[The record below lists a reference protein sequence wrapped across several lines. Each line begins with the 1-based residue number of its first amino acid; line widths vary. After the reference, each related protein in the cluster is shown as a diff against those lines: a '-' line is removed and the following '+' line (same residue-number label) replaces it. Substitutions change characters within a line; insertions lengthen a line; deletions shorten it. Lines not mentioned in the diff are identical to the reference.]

1 MSPMI
6 SILLTITV
14 AIGIILIGLLFFVVG
29 KLNWLETA
37 TNSLLAKIDMASP
50 KSKPQEIQFDPY
62 FYGLTGQA
70 LWKCL
75 IREDVTQ
82 ATPLELDE
90 IRPRYGIALLKAL
103 VKFIQDG
110 IDVSNNVNSENTL
123 FECEKLVFTSRGQI
137 GVWLPA
143 NRVENLRVIGSN
155 IAKERKKISENND
168 EGLKIIPTDSIA
180 KEIESEICDLCELLL
195 LRHGDEIASD
205 VTKAFFAGTIP
216 TT

>member
-1 MSPMI
+1 MI
-6 SILLTITV
+6 PVLLTITV
-14 AIGIILIGLLFFVVG
+14 TIGVILIGLLFFVVG

-37 TNSLLAKIDMASP
+37 TNSLLTKIDIATP
-50 KSKPQEIQFDPY
+50 KDKPQEIQFDPY
-62 FYGLTGQA
+62 FYGLTGQD

-75 IREDVTQ
+75 TREDVTQ

-110 IDVSNNVNSENTL
+110 IDIANNVNAENTL

-143 NRVENLRVIGSN
+143 NRVENLRVMGTKIS
-155 IAKERKKISENND
+155 KERKKISDTKNN
-168 EGLKIIPTDSIA
+168 EGLKVAPSDSI
-180 KEIESEICDLCELLL
+180 KNEIESEIIDLCSTLL

-205 VTKAFFAGTIP
+205 VTKAFFTETASS
-216 TT
+216 

>member
-1 MSPMI
+1 MI
-6 SILLTITV
+6 PVLLTITV
-14 AIGIILIGLLFFVVG
+14 TIGVILIGLLFFVVG

-37 TNSLLAKIDMASP
+37 TNSLLTKIDIAAP
-50 KSKPQEIQFDPY
+50 KEKPQEIQFDPY
-62 FYGLTGQA
+62 FYGLTGQD

-75 IREDVTQ
+75 TREDVTQ

-110 IDVSNNVNSENTL
+110 IDIANNVNAENTL

-137 GVWLPA
+137 GIWLPA
-143 NRVENLRVIGSN
+143 NRVENLRVMGSK
-155 IAKERKKISENND
+155 ISKERKKISDTKNN
-168 EGLKIIPTDSIA
+168 EGLKVTPSDSIK
-180 KEIESEICDLCELLL
+180 KEIESEIIDLSNILS

-205 VTKAFFAGTIP
+205 VTKAFFTE
-216 TT
+216 TVSS

>member
-6 SILLTITV
+6 SVLLTITV
-14 AIGIILIGLLFFVVG
+14 AIGVILIGLLFFVVG

-37 TNSLLAKIDMASP
+37 TNSLLTKIDIASP
-50 KSKPQEIQFDPY
+50 KSKPQEIQYDPY

-70 LWKCL
+70 LYKCL
-75 IREDVTQ
+75 VREDLTQ

-110 IDVSNNVNSENTL
+110 LDVSNNVNTENTV

-143 NRVENLRVIGSN
+143 DRVENLRVIGSK
-155 IAKERKKISENND
+155 IAKERRKASEKSGD
-168 EGLKIIPTDSIA
+168 GTKASSSDSIN
-180 KEIESEICDLCELLL
+180 KEIESEICDLCDSLL

-205 VTKAFFAGTIP
+205 VSKAFFNESP
-216 TT
+216 S

>member
-1 MSPMI
+1 MI
-6 SILLTITV
+6 SVLLTITV

-37 TNSLLAKIDMASP
+37 TNSLLAKIDLAAP
-50 KSKPQEIQFDPY
+50 KNKPQEIQFDPY

-110 IDVSNNVNSENTL
+110 VDVGNNVNSENTL

-155 IAKERKKISENND
+155 IAKERRKVSEENGNK
-168 EGLKIIPTDSIA
+168 EIKTTPPDSIA
-180 KEIESEICDLCELLL
+180 KEIESEVCDLCELLL

-205 VTKAFFAGTIP
+205 VTKAFFAGPTP

>member
-6 SILLTITV
+6 SVLLTITV
-14 AIGIILIGLLFFVVG
+14 AIGVILIGLLFFVVG

-37 TNSLLAKIDMASP
+37 TNSLLAKIDIASP
-50 KSKPQEIQFDPY
+50 KSKPQEIQYDPY

-70 LWKCL
+70 LYRCL
-75 IREDVTQ
+75 VREDLTQ

-103 VKFIQDG
+103 VKFVQDG
-110 IDVSNNVNSENTL
+110 LDVGNNMNTENTL

-143 NRVENLRVIGSN
+143 DRVENLRVIGSK
-155 IAKERKKISENND
+155 IAKERRKNSETDGDGNQTSSSNS
-168 EGLKIIPTDSIA
+168 II
-180 KEIESEICDLCELLL
+180 KEIESEVCDLCESLL

-205 VTKAFFAGTIP
+205 LSKAFFNEP
-216 TT
+216 TH

>member
-1 MSPMI
+1 MI
-6 SILLTITV
+6 PVLLTITV
-14 AIGIILIGLLFFVVG
+14 TIGVILIGLLFFVVG

-37 TNSLLAKIDMASP
+37 TNSLLTKIDIAAP
-50 KSKPQEIQFDPY
+50 KEKPQEIQFDPY
-62 FYGLTGQA
+62 FYGLTGQD

-75 IREDVTQ
+75 TREDVTQ

-110 IDVSNNVNSENTL
+110 IDIANNVNAENTL

-143 NRVENLRVIGSN
+143 NRVENLRVMGSK
-155 IAKERKKISENND
+155 ISKERKKISDTKNN
-168 EGLKIIPTDSIA
+168 EGLKVTPSDSIK
-180 KEIESEICDLCELLL
+180 KEIESEIIDLSNILS

-205 VTKAFFAGTIP
+205 VTKAFFTE
-216 TT
+216 TVSS

>member
-1 MSPMI
+1 MI
-6 SILLTITV
+6 PVLLTITV
-14 AIGIILIGLLFFVVG
+14 TIGVILIGLLFFVVG

-37 TNSLLAKIDMASP
+37 TNSLLTKIDIAAP
-50 KSKPQEIQFDPY
+50 KEKPQEIQFDPY
-62 FYGLTGQA
+62 FYGLTGQD

-75 IREDVTQ
+75 TREDVTQ

-110 IDVSNNVNSENTL
+110 IDIANNVNAENTL

-143 NRVENLRVIGSN
+143 NRVENLRVMGSK
-155 IAKERKKISENND
+155 ISKERKKISDTKNN
-168 EGLKIIPTDSIA
+168 EGLKVMPSDSIK
-180 KEIESEICDLCELLL
+180 KEIESEIIDLSNILS

-205 VTKAFFAGTIP
+205 VTKAFFTETASS
-216 TT
+216 

>member
-1 MSPMI
+1 MTPMI
-6 SILLTITV
+6 SVLLTITV
-14 AIGIILIGLLFFVVG
+14 AIGVILIGLLFFVVG

-37 TNSLLAKIDMASP
+37 TNSLLAKIDIASP
-50 KSKPQEIQFDPY
+50 KSKPQEIQYDPY

-70 LWKCL
+70 LYKCL
-75 IREDVTQ
+75 VREDLTQ

-103 VKFIQDG
+103 VKFVQDG
-110 IDVSNNVNSENTL
+110 LNISNNMNTENTL

-143 NRVENLRVIGSN
+143 DRVENLRVIGSK
-155 IAKERKKISENND
+155 IAKERRKNSE
-168 EGLKIIPTDSIA
+168 TDSDGQQATSSNSII
-180 KEIESEICDLCELLL
+180 KEIESEICDLCDSLL

-205 VTKAFFAGTIP
+205 VSKAFFSE
-216 TT
+216 TTP

>member
-1 MSPMI
+1 MI
-6 SILLTITV
+6 PVLLTITV
-14 AIGIILIGLLFFVVG
+14 TIGVILIGLLFFVVG

-37 TNSLLAKIDMASP
+37 TNSLLTKIDIAAP
-50 KSKPQEIQFDPY
+50 KEKPQEIQFDPY
-62 FYGLTGQA
+62 FYGLTGQD

-75 IREDVTQ
+75 TREDVTQ

-110 IDVSNNVNSENTL
+110 IDIANNVNDENTL

-143 NRVENLRVIGSN
+143 NRVENLRVMGSK
-155 IAKERKKISENND
+155 ISKERKKISDTKNN
-168 EGLKIIPTDSIA
+168 EGLKVMPSDSIK
-180 KEIESEICDLCELLL
+180 KEIESEIIDLSNILS

-205 VTKAFFAGTIP
+205 VTKAFFTETASS
-216 TT
+216 

>member
-1 MSPMI
+1 MTPMI
-6 SILLTITV
+6 SVLLTITV
-14 AIGIILIGLLFFVVG
+14 AIGVILIGLLFFVVG

-37 TNSLLAKIDMASP
+37 TNSLLAKIDIASP
-50 KSKPQEIQFDPY
+50 KSKPQEIQYDPY

-70 LWKCL
+70 LYKCL
-75 IREDVTQ
+75 VREDLTQ

-103 VKFIQDG
+103 VKFVQDG
-110 IDVSNNVNSENTL
+110 LNISNNMNTENTL

-143 NRVENLRVIGSN
+143 DRVENLRVIGSK
-155 IAKERKKISENND
+155 IAKERRKKSE
-168 EGLKIIPTDSIA
+168 TDSDEQQATSSNSII
-180 KEIESEICDLCELLL
+180 KEIESEICDLCDSLL

-205 VTKAFFAGTIP
+205 VSKAFFSE
-216 TT
+216 TTP